1 MEVVSLFV
9 EIHAMDVVITL
20 VTGSAKVVVRPDV
33 TMDVEILATAHA
45 PVVVL
50 HLLTHK
56 SCYQTK
62 FSIRNYAE

>member
-1 MEVVSLFV
+1 MIVKVHAIEVVIPLV
-9 EIHAMDVVITL
+9 E
-20 VTGSAKVVVRPDV
+20 GSAKVVVRPDV